1 MIGTTKIDFRRKHA
15 YWHTPL
21 GWVFV
26 EPRCTLAF
34 NKYNSTTIAT
44 PTLTAP
50 VTYMDAIEFDD
61 RFCQMTS
68 MLQAFAYNL
77 TKNQEDAK
85 DLYQETAF
93 RAMTNR
99 EKFRAGTN
107 FKAWLFT
114 IMKNIFINNY
124 RRRVKGNSIIESAD
138 NLYYLNSGWDTTGNK
153 AETRIFMAELRELID
168 KLDETLRTPF
178 MLHYRGFKY
187 QEIADQLG
195 LPLGTVKSRIF
206 FARKELKAKVDARYD
221 NYASVRLQSRY

>member
-1 MIGTTKIDFRRKHA
+1 MS
-15 YWHTPL
+15 
-21 GWVFV
+21 
-26 EPRCTLAF
+26 TL
-34 NKYNSTTIAT
+34 
-44 PTLTAP
+44 
-50 VTYMDAIEFDD
+50 EFDT
-61 RFCQMTS
+61 RFYQMTS

-77 TKNQEDAK
+77 TKNAEDAK

-124 RRRVKGNSIIESAD
+124 RRKKKRNTILDSTD
-138 NLYYLNSGWDTTGNK
+138 NLYYLNSGWDGVANK
-153 AETRIFMAELRELID
+153 AETEIFVKELKKMIADLE
-168 KLDETLRTPF
+168 ETLRTPF

-195 LPLGTVKSRIF
+195 LPLGTIKSRIF
-206 FARKELKAKVDARYD
+206 FARKELKSLIDKRYD
-221 NYASVRLQSRY
+221 GFATNRLSTRY